1 MDDCGGND
9 CGRCDVC
16 IAELNEFEPAIMVLA
31 DKGMISREE
40 RQRAMRELR
49 HRQRR

>member
-16 IAELNEFEPAIMVLA
+16 IAGLNEFDKAVAVLREH
-31 DKGMISREE
+31 GMLPST
-40 RQRAMRELR
+40 
-49 HRQRR
+49 

>member
-16 IAELNEFEPAIMVLA
+16 IAGLNDTQFDEAEAVL
-31 DKGMISREE
+31 REHG
-40 RQRAMRELR
+40 LIT
-49 HRQRR
+49 